1 MKIGII
7 GYGEI
12 GSSLAKVYFESS
24 NYEVVVL
31 DPYLEKND
39 DLSGCEF
46 LNICIP
52 FIDNF
57 IEVVQNYIDTFSPKC
72 TIIHSTVAP
81 GTTSKIKGNVCHSPV
96 RGLHPNLEIGRAHV

>member
-31 DPYLEKND
+31 DPYLEK
-39 DLSGCEF
+39 
-46 LNICIP
+46 
-52 FIDNF
+52 
-57 IEVVQNYIDTFSPKC
+57 K
-72 TIIHSTVAP
+72 
-81 GTTSKIKGNVCHSPV
+81 
-96 RGLHPNLEIGRAHV
+96 IGRAHV